1 MSMRDAY
8 RQKIEA
14 QLEEQSA
21 RLAVLK
27 AKAKQAVADGRII
40 AYEEIGAAEEKINAL
55 KAKLKE
61 LGAASEG
68 AWETM
73 KGGIDSAWKELSDS
87 CKEAADKFRSK
98 GDA

>member
-1 MSMRDAY
+1 MREAY

-27 AKAKQAVADGRII
+27 AKAKQAVADGKIM
-40 AYEEIGAAEEKINAL
+40 AYEEIGVAEEKITAL

-68 AWETM
+68 AWVTM
-73 KGGIDSAWKELSDS
+73 KGGIDSAWKELTES
-87 CKEAADKFRSK
+87 CKQAADKFRSK
-98 GDA
+98 GDS